1 MISNLKKTAKKAFT
15 LVEVMIAVGVLSVS
29 LAALIGLLAAIS
41 TKVAE
46 VRSASKAISLVNDLE
61 VILKS
66 KAFDEVYTWV
76 RNPRQSY
83 VVYFWDEY
91 ANDKDVD
98 DPSLVC
104 ISSEDSGRRQS
115 APPNSEELKRTE
127 GNVYR
132 VLLSLNEDALKG
144 CRTELASPDSE
155 YNGGPLPASAD
166 MYGEA
171 FLPITVEVLADP
183 VNDIVLGS
191 GDDVKNKQRRIHTDL
206 TIKMR

>member
-1 MISNLKKTAKKAFT
+1 MISKLKKLKKKAFT

-29 LAALIGLLAAIS
+29 IAALIGILAAVS

-46 VRSASKAISLVNDLE
+46 VRSSSKAISLVNDLE

-104 ISSEDSGRRQS
+104 ISSEDAGRRPS

-127 GNVYR
+127 GNIYR

-144 CRTELASPDSE
+144 CRTELSSPDSE
-155 YNGGPLPASAD
+155 YNGGPLPGSAD

-171 FLPITVEVLADP
+171 FLPITVEVLVDP
-183 VNDIVLGS
+183 VNDIVVGS
-191 GDDVKNKQRRIHTDL
+191 GDDTTNKQRRVHTDL
-206 TIKMR
+206 TIK